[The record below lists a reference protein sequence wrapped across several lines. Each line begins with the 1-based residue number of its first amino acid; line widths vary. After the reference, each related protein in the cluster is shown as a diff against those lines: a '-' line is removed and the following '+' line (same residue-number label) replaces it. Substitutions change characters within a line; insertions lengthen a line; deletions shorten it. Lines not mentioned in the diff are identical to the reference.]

1 VSGSERLNSL
11 LKEFTKVITKMGF
24 EMVRVNFCRKTNKFI
39 RVAGMKS
46 GFGKWTSLAGDYYE
60 GMWIN
65 NKQQGREL
73 IFTKA
78 SLLLDQETF
87 TNEHSKTSK
96 NTEEVE
102 RCYKMTTYTIGNIRT
117 ESQTVL
123 PITYGRMAQSTLGSL
138 ETACDMGSGR

>member
-1 VSGSERLNSL
+1 
-11 LKEFTKVITKMGF
+11 MGF

-78 SLLLDQETF
+78 S
-87 TNEHSKTSK
+87 
-96 NTEEVE
+96 EEVE